1 MRNGTQD
8 VNLCKSVFKAATDD
22 TRALMLTQR
31 WIELINRLEQ
41 QSVWQPVDKGDKT
54 LMKC

>member
-31 WIELINRLEQ
+31 WIELINRLEK
-41 QSVWQPVDKGDKT
+41 QSVWQPVDKSDKT